1 MKSQLIPYEVNFFRQ
16 RVNRIRKDSFINKR
30 NKQKTENSLVFKGVC
45 IFQNYIIIYYIYIY
59 YIIKFF
65 QRKRVVQKPYCF
77 LFSVCWKVE
86 QTENRKQLD
95 F

>member
-1 MKSQLIPYEVNFFRQ
+1 MCAKIGKK
-16 RVNRIRKDSFINKR
+16 IGKRKDFIVLLTKETNR
-30 NKQKTENSLVFKGVC
+30 KQKTVWFLEGYVFSK
-45 IFQNYIIIYYIYIY
+45 IILLYYILYIIYN
-59 YIIKFF
+59 IIKFF

-77 LFSVCWKVE
+77 LFSVCCKIE

>member
-1 MKSQLIPYEVNFFRQ
+1 MCAKIGKK
-16 RVNRIRKDSFINKR
+16 IGKRKDFIVLLTKETNR
-30 NKQKTENSLVFKGVC
+30 KQKTVWFLKGYVFSK
-45 IFQNYIIIYYIYIY
+45 IILLYNNIYIY

-77 LFSVCWKVE
+77 LFSVCCKVE
-86 QTENRKQLD
+86 QTEKRKQLD